1 MHTVIEHRVGLHFD
15 QIRVL
20 YLFQSRVLG
29 SGKTFDPGKLDRR
42 HVCEAS
48 TGLVY

>member
-1 MHTVIEHRVGLHFD
+1 MD
-15 QIRVL
+15 QIREL
-20 YLFQSRVLG
+20 YFQGRVLA

-48 TGLVY
+48 TGLVDGERQFVVLVCF